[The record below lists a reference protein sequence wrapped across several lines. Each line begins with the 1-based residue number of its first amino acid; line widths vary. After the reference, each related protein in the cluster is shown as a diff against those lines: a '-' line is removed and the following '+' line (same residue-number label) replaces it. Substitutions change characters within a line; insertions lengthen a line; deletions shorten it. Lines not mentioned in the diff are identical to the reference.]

1 MGITGMRVGELRK
14 LSVADITPDGSVIRI
29 HSKGAQD
36 RVVYINDASLR
47 GKSHQV
53 LRFRQR
59 SGSGAGAL
67 FLNSYGDQM
76 KPQSVRS
83 KLRRLAKEAGLDRRV
98 TPHMLRH
105 TAAALSIE
113 TGVDIRFMQRL
124 LGHPSIAATEIY
136 TSRVRRSV
144 AGYA

>member
-53 LRFRQR
+53 LRF
-59 SGSGAGAL
+59 
-67 FLNSYGDQM
+67 
-76 KPQSVRS
+76 P
-83 KLRRLAKEAGLDRRV
+83 RLIVSAESANGV
-98 TPHMLRH
+98 
-105 TAAALSIE
+105 LSE
-113 TGVDIRFMQRL
+113 R
-124 LGHPSIAATEIY
+124 
-136 TSRVRRSV
+136 
-144 AGYA
+144 